1 MHLFAIQFESRI
13 VVINY
18 EEITM
23 ANIKRPMFEPHILEG
38 LCRIIGDT
46 AEGLTGT
53 EIGQILLNSNIPDID
68 PKNTKWRRLYSAF
81 ADWQNKHQC
90 SNHILRFVQDAFQPV
105 RYIGKEEIFHN
116 RRLEVNKR
124 LSFIGTELT
133 EEGRFRIVEKAKTIT
148 DAEQR
153 ASRLKHKLENRNV
166 HSFVFEYCRAELLL
180 ENYFHSVFEA
190 TKSVADRLRKITGLY
205 TDGNALVETAFSTTN
220 PLIKINNLITET
232 DRSEH
237 IGLCNL
243 IKGIFG
249 LIRNPTAHQPK
260 IKFEI
265 TEEEALDILNTIS
278 FIHKRLDK
286 VL

>member
-1 MHLFAIQFESRI
+1 
-13 VVINY
+13 
-18 EEITM
+18 M
-23 ANIKRPMFEPHILEG
+23 ANTKRPMFEAHVLEG
-38 LCRIIGDT
+38 LCRVIGDT
-46 AEGLTGT
+46 ADGLTGS
-53 EIGQILLNSNIPDID
+53 EIGQILLNSNIPDVD
-68 PKNTKWRRLYSAF
+68 PQNTKWRRLYSAF
-81 ADWQNKHQC
+81 ASWQNQTQC
-90 SNHILRFVQDAFQPV
+90 SNHILRFIKDALQPV

-124 LSFIGTELT
+124 LVFIGTELT
-133 EEGRFRIVEKAKTIT
+133 EEGSFRLVEKAKTIA

-153 ASRLKHKLENRNV
+153 ASRLKHKLESRNV
-166 HSFVFEYCRAELLL
+166 HLAIFEYCRAELLL

-190 TKSVADRLRKITGLY
+190 TKSVADRLRKMTGLY
-205 TDGNALVETAFSTTN
+205 ADGNALVETAFSTTN
-220 PLIKINNLITET
+220 PLIKINNLVTET

-265 TEEEALDILNTIS
+265 SEEEALDILNTIS
-278 FIHKRLDK
+278 YAHKRLDK

>member
-1 MHLFAIQFESRI
+1 MAI
-13 VVINY
+13 
-18 EEITM
+18 
-23 ANIKRPMFEPHILEG
+23 IKRPMFEGSILEG
-38 LCRIIGDT
+38 LCRTIGDT
-46 AEGLTGT
+46 SEGLTGT

-68 PKNTKWRRLYSAF
+68 SQNTKWRRLYSAF
-81 ADWQNKHQC
+81 ADWQNKNQC
-90 SNHILRFVQDAFQPV
+90 SNHILKFVQDALQPV
-105 RYIGKEEIFHN
+105 RYVGKEELFHN

-124 LSFIGTELT
+124 LAFIGTEIS
-133 EEGRFRIVEKAKTIT
+133 EEGKFRLVEKAKTIA

-166 HSFVFEYCRAELLL
+166 HLAIFEYCKAELLL

-190 TKSVADRLRKITGLY
+190 TKSIADRLRKMTGLY
-205 TDGNALVETAFSTTN
+205 ADGNALIETTFSTTN
-220 PLIKINNLITET
+220 PLVKINNLVTDT

-265 TEEEALDILNTIS
+265 SEEEALDILNTIS
-278 FIHKRLDK
+278 YIHKRLDRA
-286 VL
+286 L

>member
-1 MHLFAIQFESRI
+1 
-13 VVINY
+13 
-18 EEITM
+18 M
-23 ANIKRPMFEPHILEG
+23 ANIKRPMFEAHVLEG
-38 LCRIIGDT
+38 LCRAIGDT
-46 AEGLTGT
+46 TDGLTGS
-53 EIGQILLNSNIPDID
+53 EIGQILLNSNIPDVD
-68 PKNTKWRRLYSAF
+68 PQNTKWRRLYSAF
-81 ADWQNKHQC
+81 ASWQNQHQC
-90 SNHILRFVQDAFQPV
+90 SNHILRFIKDALQPV
-105 RYIGKEEIFHN
+105 RYIGKEEVFHN

-124 LSFIGTELT
+124 LAFIGTELT
-133 EEGRFRIVEKAKTIT
+133 EEGNLRLVEKAKTIA

-166 HSFVFEYCRAELLL
+166 HLAVFEYCRAELLL

-190 TKSVADRLRKITGLY
+190 TKSVADRLRKMTGLY
-205 TDGNALVETAFSTTN
+205 ADGNALVETAFSTNN
-220 PLIKINNLITET
+220 PLIKINNLVTET

-265 TEEEALDILNTIS
+265 SEEEALDILNTIS
-278 FIHKRLDK
+278 YAHKRLDK
-286 VL
+286 AL

>member
-1 MHLFAIQFESRI
+1 
-13 VVINY
+13 
-18 EEITM
+18 M
-23 ANIKRPMFEPHILEG
+23 ASIKHPVFGAHILEG
-38 LCRIIGDT
+38 LCRTIGDT
-46 AEGLTGT
+46 ADGLTGT

-68 PKNTKWRRLYSAF
+68 PQNTKWRRLYSAF
-81 ADWQNKHQC
+81 AEWQNQHQC
-90 SNHILRFVQDAFQPV
+90 SNHILRFVQDTLQPV

-133 EEGRFRIVEKAKTIT
+133 EEGKFRLVAKATTIA

-166 HSFVFEYCRAELLL
+166 HTAVFEYCKAELLF

-190 TKSVADRLRKITGLY
+190 TKSVADRLRKLTGLY
-205 TDGNALVETAFSTTN
+205 ADGNALVETAFSTTN
-220 PLIKINNLITET
+220 PLIKINNLLTDT

-243 IKGIFG
+243 IKGVFG

-278 FIHKRLDK
+278 YIHKRLDK
-286 VL
+286 AL

>member
-1 MHLFAIQFESRI
+1 
-13 VVINY
+13 
-18 EEITM
+18 M
-23 ANIKRPMFEPHILEG
+23 ADIKHPVFQAHVLEG
-38 LCRIIGDT
+38 LCKVIGDT
-46 AEGLTGT
+46 SDGLTGT
-53 EIGQILLNSNIPDID
+53 EIGQILLNSDIPDVEPQI
-68 PKNTKWRRLYSAF
+68 TKWRRLFAAF

-90 SNHILRFVQDAFQPV
+90 SNHVLKFVQDALQPV

-124 LSFIGTELT
+124 LAFIGVELT
-133 EEGRFRIVEKAKTIT
+133 EEGKFRVVEKAKTIA

-166 HSFVFEYCRAELLL
+166 HSAIFEYCRAELLV

-190 TKSVADRLRKITGLY
+190 TKSVADRLRQMTGLY
-205 TDGNALVETAFSTTN
+205 ADGNVLVEITFSTTN
-220 PLIKINNLITET
+220 PLIKINNLVNDT

-265 TEEEALDILNTIS
+265 SEEEALDILNTIS
-278 FIHKRLDK
+278 YIHKRLDK
-286 VL
+286 AY

>member
-1 MHLFAIQFESRI
+1 
-13 VVINY
+13 
-18 EEITM
+18 M
-23 ANIKRPMFEPHILEG
+23 ANIKRPMFEAHILEG
-38 LCRIIGDT
+38 LCRTIGDT
-46 AEGLTGT
+46 TDGLTGA

-68 PKNTKWRRLYSAF
+68 PQNTKWRRLYSAF
-81 ADWQNKHQC
+81 ADWQNYHQC
-90 SNHILRFVQDAFQPV
+90 SNHILRFVQDALQPV

-124 LSFIGTELT
+124 LAFIGTELT
-133 EEGRFRIVEKAKTIT
+133 EQGKFRLVEKATTIAE
-148 DAEQR
+148 AEQR

-166 HSFVFEYCRAELLL
+166 HSAIFKYCKAELLV

-190 TKSVADRLRKITGLY
+190 TKSIADRLRAMTGLY
-205 TDGNALVETAFSTTN
+205 ADGNALAETIFSTSN
-220 PLIKINNLITET
+220 PLVKINHLKTDT

-249 LIRNPTAHQPK
+249 LIRNSTAHEPK

-265 TEEEALDILNTIS
+265 IEEEALDIFNTIS
-278 FIHKRLDK
+278 YIHKRLDK
-286 VL
+286 AI

>member
-1 MHLFAIQFESRI
+1 MTI
-13 VVINY
+13 
-18 EEITM
+18 
-23 ANIKRPMFEPHILEG
+23 IKRPMFEPHILEG
-38 LCRIIGDT
+38 LCRTIGDT
-46 AEGLTGT
+46 AEGLTGA
-53 EIGQILLNSNIPDID
+53 EIGQILLNSDIADID
-68 PKNTKWRRLYSAF
+68 PQNTKWRRLYLAF

-105 RYIGKEEIFHN
+105 RYIGKEETFHN

-133 EEGRFRIVEKAKTIT
+133 EQGKFRLVEKATTIAE
-148 DAEQR
+148 AEQR

-166 HSFVFEYCRAELLL
+166 HSLIFEYCKAELLV

-190 TKSVADRLRKITGLY
+190 TKSVADRLRAMTGLY
-205 TDGNALVETAFSTTN
+205 ADGNALAETTFSTSN
-220 PLIKINNLITET
+220 PLVKINHLKTDT

-249 LIRNPTAHQPK
+249 LIRNSTAHEPK

-286 VL
+286 AL